1 MNPPYPFLASLGIC
15 LLLAGCLS
23 ASPVP
28 KPTLI
33 KGATVTQRPPETFRI
48 IGYAA
53 SWDTVV
59 SEIQFDKLTHIN
71 YAFLLPKPDGTFE
84 DVDRPDKLKDIVT
97 YAHNAG
103 VKVLISVGGWG
114 LDAQFEQMAADPKT
128 RSAFVAGLCRF
139 VNDYSLDGAD
149 IDWEYPDAGLSSQN
163 FLALMREL
171 RSALPQDR
179 QLTAAVGAL
188 GSNAEGIPAETFGLV
203 NFLNLMVYDGS
214 ETDHSPYSYAVE
226 SLDYWSARGL
236 PPEKTV
242 LGVPFYARPGEAS
255 YRQLVQA
262 NPQAAN
268 LDEIDYSGVK
278 NYYNGIPTMQHK
290 TRLAMQ
296 RASGMMIWEL
306 AQDTRDSTSLLNAIY
321 QTVHGK

>member
-1 MNPPYPFLASLGIC
+1 M
-15 LLLAGCLS
+15 
-23 ASPVP
+23 
-28 KPTLI
+28 
-33 KGATVTQRPPETFRI
+33 

-71 YAFLLPKPDGTFE
+71 YAFLLPKADGTFK
-84 DVDRPDKLKDIVT
+84 DLDRPDKLKDIVT
-97 YAHNAG
+97 YAHKAG

-128 RSAFVAGLCRF
+128 RSVFVAGLCRF
-139 VNDYSLDGAD
+139 VSDYSLDGAD
-149 IDWEYPDAGLSSQN
+149 IDWEYPDAGPSSQN
-163 FLALMREL
+163 FLALMRAL
-171 RSALPQDR
+171 RSALPKDR
-179 QLTAAVGAL
+179 LLTAAVVAL
-188 GSNAEGIPAETFGLV
+188 GSNAEGIPVETFELV

-214 ETDHSPYSYAVE
+214 ETDHSPYSYAVK
-226 SLDYWSARGL
+226 SLDYWSTRGL

-255 YRQLVQA
+255 YHQLVQA

-268 LDEIDYSGVK
+268 LDEINYSGGK
-278 NYYNGIPTMQHK
+278 AYYNGIPTMQRK

-296 RASGMMIWEL
+296 RASGMMAWEL
-306 AQDTRDSTSLLNAIY
+306 AQDTLDSTSLLNTIY